1 MLPQGSTT
9 STAVMTNTNTK
20 TKINTN
26 FLLKPKKHE
35 EGLPFLSKVP
45 VGATS
50 KHLVHQSL
58 VFRVLLENYFFQVI
72 TRMVFQFMDYA
83 RILEAR

>member
-26 FLLKPKKHE
+26 FLVKPKKHE

-50 KHLVHQSL
+50 KHPVQ
-58 VFRVLLENYFFQVI
+58 
-72 TRMVFQFMDYA
+72 
-83 RILEAR
+83 